1 MTKFS
6 LWTKYLVR
14 PVRFA
19 SVAKPNGDLPMTIE
33 KFPKTGFL
41 SEASDSL
48 STMLGE
54 LSTELKLEDGDVLF
68 EQGDEARELYAVLKG
83 TLEVS
88 VLSLDGRKLALN
100 VLREGALFGE
110 IALFDPGERTATVT
124 ALETCTVLR
133 VRYDDVLDE
142 IREEPE
148 LAIDLIHL
156 AGQRM
161 RWMDRQLNE
170 QVFLP
175 MPSRLARKILYL
187 TERPDG
193 GHATLAL
200 SQAELAE
207 FVGATRE
214 AVSKTLSSWKRMG
227 VIDSARGALSVM
239 DRAALQTLADPD
251 QI

>member
-1 MTKFS
+1 
-6 LWTKYLVR
+6 
-14 PVRFA
+14 
-19 SVAKPNGDLPMTIE
+19 MTID
-33 KFPKTGFL
+33 KLPKTGFL
-41 SEASDSL
+41 SEASDAL
-48 STMLGE
+48 IDMLDD
-54 LSTELKLEDGDVLF
+54 LSTESTLETGDILF
-68 EQGDEARELYAVLKG
+68 EQGDDARELYALISG
-83 TLEVS
+83 ALEVS
-88 VLSLDGRKLALN
+88 VLSMDGRKLALN
-100 VLREGALFGE
+100 VMRNGALFGE

-124 ALETCTVLR
+124 ALEPCVLR
-133 VRYDDVLDE
+133 RVRNDDVMDK

-148 LAIDLIHL
+148 LAIDLINL

-175 MPSRLARKILYL
+175 MPTRLARKILYL

-193 GHATLAL
+193 GSAVLAL

-214 AVSKTLSSWKRMG
+214 AVSKTLSVWKRLG
-227 VIDSARGALSVM
+227 VIASARGAISVL
-239 DRAALQTLADPD
+239 DRPALQTLADPD

>member
-1 MTKFS
+1 MTPD
-6 LWTKYLVR
+6 V
-14 PVRFA
+14 
-19 SVAKPNGDLPMTIE
+19 LP
-33 KFPKTGFL
+33 KSSFL

-48 STMLGE
+48 TEMLAE
-54 LSTELKLEDGDVLF
+54 LATDCRLDEGQVLF
-68 EQGDEARELYAVLKG
+68 EQGDEATELYALISG
-83 TLEVS
+83 NLEVS
-88 VLSLDGRKLALN
+88 VLSMDGRKLALN
-100 VLREGALFGE
+100 MMRPGALFGE

-124 ALETCTVLR
+124 ATEPSLLRR
-133 VRYDDVLDE
+133 VRYADVLA
-142 IREEPE
+142 RVRKSPE

-187 TERPDG
+187 TDRHEGD
-193 GHATLAL
+193 ATRLEL

-214 AVSKTLSSWKRMG
+214 AVSKTLSTWKRMG
-227 VIDSARGALSVM
+227 VIASSRGALSVL
-239 DRAALQTLADPD
+239 DRPALQALADPD
-251 QI
+251 QV